1 MAGPSG
7 PRARRE
13 GVEALHGIVA
23 GSGSRK
29 LDEGGVDAGQER
41 AIRRGSDESSASRAR
56 CRIRVDR
63 YES

>member
-1 MAGPSG
+1 
-7 PRARRE
+7 
-13 GVEALHGIVA
+13 VEALHGIVA
-23 GSGSRK
+23 GSGSRT
-29 LDEGGVDAGQER
+29 LDESGVDAGQEG